1 MDDEGYLSWY
11 YDIPIVTRTYLTISL
26 LLTLLT
32 TLDLLSPF
40 TLYYNLTLILPP
52 TNQHWRV
59 ITSFCY
65 FGTANLDFAFHMYFL
80 VRYAR
85 MLEEGEFARQRASF
99 VLLLLLSALQ
109 ILVLAPFLNLTFLG
123 SSLTFCM
130 LYIWGRLNPDVE
142 MQMFGVLNFKA
153 PYLPIVM
160 LTFSLVLGNSTTVD
174 LLGILSG
181 HVFYFLRYIYPE
193 VAKIR
198 GWKKRD
204 IMQPPTF
211 LSWACGDLTDT

>member
-1 MDDEGYLSWY
+1 MDDGEGYLSWY
-11 YDIPIVTRTYLTISL
+11 YDIPIITRSYFTLSL
-26 LLTLLT
+26 LLTTLT

-52 TNQHWRV
+52 HNQLHRAL
-59 ITSFCY
+59 TSFCY

-85 MLEEGEFARQRASF
+85 MLEEGEFVRQRASF
-99 VLLLLLSALQ
+99 VLLLLLSALL
-109 ILVLAPFLNLTFLG
+109 ILSVAPFLNLTFLG

-130 LYIWGRLNPDVE
+130 LYIWGRLHPEVE

-160 LTFSLVLGNSTTVD
+160 LTFSLVIGNSSTVD
-174 LLGILSG
+174 LLGI
-181 HVFYFLRYIYPE
+181 
-193 VAKIR
+193 
-198 GWKKRD
+198 
-204 IMQPPTF
+204 M
-211 LSWACGDLTDT
+211 